1 MPFVRFTNGGFREVR
16 AALRRIVAIALVPVV
31 LALSVMAAKR
41 VHANRSAPLKKI
53 EATYKYERNAHNN
66 YFVYASA
73 QSWYKIEVLF
83 HFAAC
88 AEEAVS
94 RLP

>member
-1 MPFVRFTNGGFREVR
+1 VRERERRAREVR

-31 LALSVMAAKR
+31 LALSLTAVKR
-41 VHANRSAPLKKI
+41 VHGNRSATLKKI
-53 EATYKYERNAHNN
+53 EATYEYERNAHNN
-66 YFVYASA
+66 YLVYAFA
-73 QSWYKIEVLF
+73 QGWYRIEALF